1 MPTRRP
7 SNTTSALEGPLEG
20 AGRGGGGAGGV
31 EGSEEAELGLTGVE
45 SDPQASKRQVLTG
58 NAASVVPL

>member
-1 MPTRRP
+1 M
-7 SNTTSALEGPLEG
+7 ADAG
-20 AGRGGGGAGGV
+20 ATA
-31 EGSEEAELGLTGVE
+31 E